1 MDDLEGAAVEARD
14 LTRMLILIAEN
25 ARAQFASAVAP
36 FDLAPNMARALM
48 WLPEPTPMKELADAL
63 ACDPSY
69 VTSLADQLEN
79 RGLLMRVPGT
89 DRRVKLLQLTP
100 QGLALRRDVAAAVQK
115 EVGFALRLSSAE
127 RATLHHLL
135 TRLLEDLPVAALT
148 VGPKRLLTSS

>member
-1 MDDLEGAAVEARD
+1 
-14 LTRMLILIAEN
+14 
-25 ARAQFASAVAP
+25 
-36 FDLAPNMARALM
+36 
-48 WLPEPTPMKELADAL
+48 MKELADAL